1 MEAEILLKRKPS
13 DADADPEGDLN
24 FLKNLE
30 EKVSDLLKAFQE
42 IKRERDGLASA
53 LGIEKEKVNPVWRR
67 NWNSFPRSEKRVK
80 IKIDQVLHRLK
91 GVGG

>member
-1 MEAEILLKRKPS
+1 MEAEILLRRKPS
-13 DADADPEGDLN
+13 DAEGDPEGDLN

-42 IKRERDGLASA
+42 IKRERDGLALA
-53 LGIEKEKVNPVWRR
+53 LGIEKEKSTRLEKKLA
-67 NWNSFPRSEKRVK
+67 FFSEEREKVK
-80 IKIDQVLHRLK
+80 IKIDQLLHRLK

>member
-1 MEAEILLKRKPS
+1 MEAEISLRRKPS
-13 DADADPEGDLN
+13 DAEGDPEGDLN

-42 IKRERDGLASA
+42 IKRERDGLALA
-53 LGIEKEKVNPVWRR
+53 LGIEKEKSTRLEKKLE
-67 NWNSFPRSEKRVK
+67 FFSEEREKVK